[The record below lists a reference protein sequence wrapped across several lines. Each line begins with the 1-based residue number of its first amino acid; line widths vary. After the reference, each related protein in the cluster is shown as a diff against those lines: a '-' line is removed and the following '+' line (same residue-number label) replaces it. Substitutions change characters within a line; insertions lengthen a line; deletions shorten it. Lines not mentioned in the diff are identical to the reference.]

1 MRISDA
7 AGTGVFAR
15 YAGMED
21 YMGIRMGRTTAVV
34 LCAAFLTA
42 RPAEAGRLFVGL
54 SSSGVT
60 TRSSDLAGFPDVT
73 WTDHYTFEVEGAA
86 ATPEDTLYLC
96 NGAFNTDLYR
106 ATLDGYPEFVADLDE
121 DIKSL
126 AFGRDT
132 LWGFSNYADTKGIYS
147 IDIQTGQ
154 CALKLDTYT
163 GYSFRFFGLGY
174 NPEDDMLYGYT
185 EYGDSGLYSIDLDS
199 GDMEK
204 IADPIPASNSQGRAL
219 AVGDDVVY
227 LAATRGDDDIPLY
240 AYQLSQGPGG
250 DWEPFTNPY
259 PTYHSSGGAAWLTD
273 TLGIR
278 GETTSPVAS
287 GAMHLQVRP
296 NPAGEEVVFSYRLP
310 EGGPATLEIYDTAGR
325 LRALVTEG
333 HMPSGSGEA
342 GWSCGLPEGVYTA
355 VLRSAEAMV
364 SCRLVVLP

>member
-1 MRISDA
+1 MRITMERAAAALICAVFLA
-7 AGTGVFAR
+7 AGQ
-15 YAGMED
+15 
-21 YMGIRMGRTTAVV
+21 
-34 LCAAFLTA
+34 
-42 RPAEAGRLFVGL
+42 AEAGRLFVGL

-106 ATLDGYPEFVADLDE
+106 ATLDGYPEFAADLDE

-147 IDIQTGQ
+147 IDTQTGQ
-154 CALKLDTYT
+154 CVLKLDTYT
-163 GYSFRFFGLGY
+163 GYGFRFFGLGY

-185 EYGDSGLYSIDLDS
+185 EYGESGLYSIDLDT
-199 GDMEK
+199 GDMVK

-240 AYQLSQGPGG
+240 AYDLSQGPGG

-259 PTYHSSGGAAWLTD
+259 PSYHSSGGAAWLTD
-273 TLGIR
+273 TLGVR
-278 GETTSPVAS
+278 GETASPVAPE
-287 GAMHLQVRP
+287 AIRLQVRP
-296 NPAGEEVVFSYRLP
+296 NPAGEEVVFTYRLP
-310 EGGPATLEIYDTAGR
+310 AEGSATLEIYDTAGR
-325 LRALVTEG
+325 LRGLVMEG
-333 HMPSGSGEA
+333 RLQAGSGQRA
-342 GWSCGLPEGVYTA
+342 WPCALPEGVYTA
-355 VLRSAEAMV
+355 VLRRGGAMA
-364 SCRLVVLP
+364 SCRMVVLP